1 MAEGTVPAGAVPVSE
16 GPVDAGPLIDD
27 LVSANRILGHEGIL
41 DACGHVSARH
51 PAAPGSFMLSRA
63 RAPELVEEADLLKF
77 SLVGEPLR
85 PDDRP
90 LYLERYIHAAIYAAR
105 PDVGAV
111 CHSHTPSVLAF
122 SVSRTPLRSVIHSAR
137 FIGTGVP
144 VWDLAREFPGEWSPL
159 VRTLEYGQ
167 SLAAALGDGG
177 MALLRG
183 HGCVVAGRSPQEVV
197 SRCIAMDR
205 NARVQE
211 AAHRLGGYTPLHDG
225 ECEDIRNPGPPLTRD
240 NREWEYFL
248 RRAGQLR

>member
-1 MAEGTVPAGAVPVSE
+1 VS
-16 GPVDAGPLIDD
+16 GMTMTGD
-27 LVSANRILGHEGIL
+27 LVAANRILGREGIL
-41 DACGHVSARH
+41 DAYGHVSARS
-51 PAAPGSFMLSRA
+51 PGAGAGAADGAFLLSSA
-63 RAPELVEEADLLKF
+63 RAPELVEESDLLEF
-77 SLVGEPLR
+77 APDGEPLT
-85 PDDRP
+85 DSGRP

-111 CHSHTPSVLAF
+111 CHAHTPSILPF
-122 SVSRTPLRSVIHSAR
+122 SVSVTPLRSVIHSAR

-144 VWDLAREFPGEWSPL
+144 VWDLAREFPGEWRPL

-177 MALLRG
+177 VVLLRG
-183 HGCVVAGRSPQEVV
+183 HGCVVVGRTPQEVV

-211 AAHRLGGYTPLHDG
+211 IAHRLGEYTPLHDG
-225 ECEDIRNPGPPLTRD
+225 ECANARTPGSPLARD

-248 RRAGQLR
+248 RRAGLSR

>member
-1 MAEGTVPAGAVPVSE
+1 MTIAGDVV
-16 GPVDAGPLIDD
+16 AG
-27 LVSANRILGHEGIL
+27 NRILGREGIL
-41 DACGHVSARH
+41 DAYGHVSARS
-51 PAAPGSFMLSRA
+51 PGSGDGTFLLSRA
-63 RAPELVEEADLLKF
+63 RAPELVEAGDVLEF
-77 SLVGEPLR
+77 SPEGEPLT
-85 PDDRP
+85 PTDWP

-111 CHSHTPSVLAF
+111 CHSHTPSILPF
-122 SVSRTPLRSVIHSAR
+122 SVSLTPLRSVIHTAR

-159 VRTLEYGQ
+159 VRTLAYGQ

-183 HGCVVAGRSPQEVV
+183 HGCVVVGRHPQEVV

-211 AAHRLGGYTPLHDG
+211 TAHGLGEYTALHEG
-225 ECEDIRNPGPPLTRD
+225 ECEDPRDPGPPPAQD
-240 NREWEYFL
+240 NREWEYFR
-248 RRAGQLR
+248 RRAGL